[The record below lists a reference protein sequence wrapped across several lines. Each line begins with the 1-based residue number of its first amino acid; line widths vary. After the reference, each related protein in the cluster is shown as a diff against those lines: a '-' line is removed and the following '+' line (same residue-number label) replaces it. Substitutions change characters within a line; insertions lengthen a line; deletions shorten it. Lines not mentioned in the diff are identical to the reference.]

1 MCFLVNMRNKLMQ
14 CTCFQ
19 PTQLVIIQ
27 ASIMSVF
34 TYVLLYVGY
43 SVVWCQQDNKT
54 GIAESMFF
62 IFSIQ
67 CLAGKTRKVLSI
79 LVYFSLF
86 VLFLIAEIST
96 MNIYCHP
103 KNCHQ
108 RQKPYAQLLN
118 FCTQTMP
125 KSNIFIIDISYQLLL
140 LLSF

>member
-96 MNIYCHP
+96 MNIYCTVTPRIVIRDRNLMH
-103 KNCHQ
+103 ND
-108 RQKPYAQLLN
+108 
-118 FCTQTMP
+118 
-125 KSNIFIIDISYQLLL
+125 SIFAHKLCQNLIFL
-140 LLSF
+140 